1 MGPFIQEQGQ
11 SDYLVSCI
19 GKEVTVYGYIKWAV
33 DLVILHSK
41 RGLKGTGE
49 KLIRESVTSQNR

>member
-19 GKEVTVYGYIKWAV
+19 GKEVTVYGYIKWASWF
-33 DLVILHSK
+33 SK
-41 RGLKGTGE
+41 FTFLKE
-49 KLIRESVTSQNR
+49 V